1 MMLAY
6 LAVVISADITFLL
19 NQTGFTLGDLCTQI
33 SKLEAE
39 GHVEVSKEFVDRIA
53 RTLTTLIDPGSN
65 AIDEYR
71 QNMRQIIDR
80 FLA

>member
-1 MMLAY
+1 MILAC
-6 LAVVISADITFLL
+6 LAVVISADFTFLL
-19 NQTGFTLGDLCTQI
+19 NQTGFTLGDLCIHTG
-33 SKLEAE
+33 KLEAE

-53 RTLTTLIDPGSN
+53 RALTTLTRPGRN

>member
-19 NQTGFTLGDLCTQI
+19 NQTGFTLGDLCTHI
-33 SKLEAE
+33 SKLESE
-39 GHVEVSKEFVDRIA
+39 GYVEVSKEFVDRIA
-53 RTLTTLIDPGSN
+53 RALTTLTRPGRNVID
-65 AIDEYR
+65 AYR